1 MIYFNLDVKI
11 LEDETILFK
20 YFKIEKVGDV
30 FELRVKKEISDSV
43 DCVSI
48 YMIKSNLWPKSWF
61 FNTFSPSW
69 ATILKMETAFLE
81 SFPELVLTE
90 VVSVR

>member
-48 YMIKSNLWPKSWF
+48 YMIKSNL
-61 FNTFSPSW
+61 
-69 ATILKMETAFLE
+69 
-81 SFPELVLTE
+81 
-90 VVSVR
+90 